1 MFWSKYFPL
10 LNLQDPQLHFPLSP
24 NFFWERRE
32 RNKIKPEVVR
42 RPCSPHS
49 IRLFKYKVFI
59 GRIGWNAVDTSR
71 ELGTWGFPRQLS
83 CRCSRVRVRRVVV
96 PKNIQPA
103 RTKYSWTTTPTGKL
117 SSFSL
122 DPHRS
127 SNFSLCFSALGLSLT
142 ALAEAMARYAS
153 IDEPC
158 WCHKLLFESI
168 QLFFW
173 SGGPV
178 NEDAWTKST
187 FSTVDACWSVF
198 KLDYHQLTEIAQ
210 NEEAFDAFG
219 KITHG
224 TFIGARAHMKKHS
237 TLERLSCLQSV
248 FLRLSNSRCLMIH
261 STCSRSKGWAPR
273 LMHSL
278 RSSRNFKSARTP
290 LRTSKARAPRYQR
303 TSTRTNKYALSLKSK
318 TEKWTTTRAYEFVH
332 ELLRGWNCCAV
343 TPALLSSRCK
353 HALGTNF

>member
-1 MFWSKYFPL
+1 MFWSKFFL
-10 LNLQDPQLHFPLSP
+10 FWTHKILNCISPLSP
-24 NFFWERRE
+24 NFSWECRE
-32 RNKIKPEVVR
+32 RKKLKPEVVR

-49 IRLFKYKVFI
+49 IRLFQYKVFI

-103 RTKYSWTTTPTGKL
+103 CTKYSWTTTLTGKL

-127 SNFSLCFSALGLSLT
+127 SNFSLCFSALGISLT

-153 IDEPC
+153 IDEPF

-178 NEDAWTKST
+178 KEDARTKST
-187 FSTVDACWSVF
+187 FSNVGACWSVF

-237 TLERLSCLQSV
+237 ALERLSCLQSV
-248 FLRLSNSRCLMIH
+248 FLRLSNSCCFMIH
-261 STCSRSKGWAPR
+261 SIRSRSKGCAPR

-278 RSSRNFKSARTP
+278 RSSRNFKSAPSAIPTNFYADEQIRAEP
-290 LRTSKARAPRYQR
+290 QIENWKMNYDARVWVRPR
-303 TSTRTNKYALSLKSK
+303 
-318 TEKWTTTRAYEFVH
+318 TTTRV
-332 ELLRGWNCCAV
+332 ELLRCYTGPSFQPVKTRSW
-343 TPALLSSRCK
+343 
-353 HALGTNF
+353 HQFLGCS